1 MPSEGN
7 TPLAWEY
14 AKCKNRG
21 GDSRSQYHLYAGAL
35 NCAGGFRGRKLAMT
49 DDPSRPATAAP
60 RTERKQLTPAA
71 KRALAEAAARRQA
84 AEARGRQQSR
94 GGKRQA
100 CGKGVSGSE
109 GPGTDPL
116 WRLGKQGHRLRFL
129 SLGIALADFS
139 TLRAEADGFKQKA
152 ARLHCFLHF
161 QILQQPI
168 SATPL
173 RWRRRRRARKGR

>member
-71 KRALAEAAARRQA
+71 KRALAEADARRPTHA
-84 AEARGRQQSR
+84 GQQRRKPKSLW
-94 GGKRQA
+94 KRSFR
-100 CGKGVSGSE
+100 V
-109 GPGTDPL
+109 
-116 WRLGKQGHRLRFL
+116 
-129 SLGIALADFS
+129 
-139 TLRAEADGFKQKA
+139 
-152 ARLHCFLHF
+152 
-161 QILQQPI
+161 
-168 SATPL
+168 
-173 RWRRRRRARKGR
+173 RRARNRPAMATGKTRALPPIFEPGHCACRFQHAPGRSSWFQTKSHAVALLFAF